1 MDIEIIEQ
9 TIGKLD
15 SVVSNKIVLGEE
27 KDFEEIHVVSNRTRS
42 PKQIVRDIQSILIAE
57 YNVHIDHKKI
67 SIAEIHD
74 DSLKRQKSRLKISS
88 ISHDN
93 NGQKATVKVALH
105 NEKDIFENSIIG
117 INTSR
122 NIDRMLVDVTLR
134 TVEDAFGYE
143 EAFILEDIKT
153 VNFSNDKA
161 VVVVVMVI
169 DNGVENRLCG
179 SCLVKSDYK
188 EAVVRATLDSINRYL
203 SK

>member
-93 NGQKATVKVALH
+93 NGQMATVKVALH
-105 NEKDIFENSIIG
+105 NEKDIFENSII
-117 INTSR
+117 
-122 NIDRMLVDVTLR
+122 LL
-134 TVEDAFGYE
+134 
-143 EAFILEDIKT
+143 
-153 VNFSNDKA
+153 
-161 VVVVVMVI
+161 
-169 DNGVENRLCG
+169 
-179 SCLVKSDYK
+179 
-188 EAVVRATLDSINRYL
+188 
-203 SK
+203 